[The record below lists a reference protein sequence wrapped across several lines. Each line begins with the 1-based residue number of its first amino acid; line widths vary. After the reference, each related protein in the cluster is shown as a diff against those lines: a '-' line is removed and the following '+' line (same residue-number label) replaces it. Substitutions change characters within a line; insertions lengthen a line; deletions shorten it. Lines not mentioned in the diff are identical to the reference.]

1 MAQVS
6 LTNIQAPIP
15 GGGALQDVNLEARD
29 REFLVL
35 AGPSGCGNST
45 VLRLLA
51 GLERPSGGELS
62 VGGRVVNA
70 LPPRERGVALV
81 LPKGGLFP
89 QITGAANIA
98 LGLKGRHFSKAEVGK
113 RAAAAAEVTGAGD
126 ALALRPAAMTA
137 GQRLRVA
144 LARAIVGQ
152 PKAIL
157 LDDPLAALDAETR
170 AVFRAELV
178 KWQERL
184 QTTFLYA
191 TADPL
196 EAMTLG
202 HRAALFEAG
211 RLRGVDAPRALYER
225 PANRFVAGFLGR
237 PKMNFLAG
245 RVQTGKAGVVFKETE
260 GTVELALEG
269 ERAGELAGREMTLGF
284 RPEDVR
290 PALETESPKA
300 RGGRCQGLV
309 EHVEAT
315 GADVFYTVQT
325 GGHDV
330 VIRGAAGEEPR
341 GVGRRMAF
349 DIALEKVHLFDA
361 ASGERIPLN

>member
-1 MAQVS
+1 M
-6 LTNIQAPIP
+6 
-15 GGGALQDVNLEARD
+15 LQDVNLEARD

-45 VLRLLA
+45 ALRLLA
-51 GLERPSGGELS
+51 GLEAPVSGELFVGNRS
-62 VGGRVVNA
+62 VNG
-70 LPPRERGVALV
+70 LPPQERGVALV
-81 LPKGGLFP
+81 LPRGGLFP
-89 QITGAANIA
+89 QATGAANIA
-98 LGLKGRHFSKAEVGK
+98 WGLKGRHFAKAEVAK
-113 RAAAAAEVTGAGD
+113 RALAAAEVAGAGE
-126 ALALRPAAMTA
+126 ALALRPAAMTVV
-137 GQRLRVA
+137 QRLRVA

-152 PKAIL
+152 PKAML
-157 LDDPLAALDAETR
+157 LDDPLAVLDADER
-170 AVFRAELV
+170 AAMRAELA
-178 KWQERL
+178 KLQERL

-202 HRAALFEAG
+202 HRIALFEAG
-211 RLRGVDAPRALYER
+211 RLRQVDAPLALYER
-225 PANRFVAGFLGR
+225 PADRFVAGFLGR

-245 RVQTGKAGVVFKETE
+245 RLHAGKSGLLFKETQ
-260 GTVELALEG
+260 GTVEVTFA
-269 ERAGELAGREMTLGF
+269 ERSAELAGREVALGF

-290 PALETESPKA
+290 PAEETASPKA

-309 EHVEAT
+309 EHAEAT

-325 GGHDV
+325 GGHAV

-361 ASGERIPLN
+361 ASGERIP

>member
-6 LTNIQAPIP
+6 FQNIQAPLA
-15 GGGALQDVNLEARD
+15 GGGALQDVNLEVRD

-35 AGPSGCGNST
+35 AGDVAPST

-51 GLERPSGGELS
+51 GLEAPSGGELLVGSRS
-62 VGGRVVNA
+62 VNG
-70 LPPRERGVALV
+70 LPPQERGVALV

-89 QITGAANIA
+89 QATGAVNIA
-98 LGLKGRHFSKAEVGK
+98 WGLKGGQGRRFSKAEVAK
-113 RAAAAAEVTGAGD
+113 RTLAAAEVAGATD

-137 GQRLRVA
+137 LQRLRVA

-157 LDDPLAALDAETR
+157 LDDPLAALDADMR
-170 AVFRAELV
+170 VAMRAELV
-178 KWQERL
+178 KLQERL

-191 TADPL
+191 TADAQ
-196 EAMTLG
+196 EAMILG
-202 HRAALFEAG
+202 HRVAVFEAG
-211 RLRGVDAPRALYER
+211 RLRQVDAPLALYER
-225 PANRFVAGFLGR
+225 PASLFVAGFLGR
-237 PKMNFLAG
+237 PKMNLLSG
-245 RVQTGKAGVVFKETE
+245 RLHTGRDGLVFKEAE
-260 GTVELALEG
+260 GTVEVTLGA
-269 ERAGELAGREMTLGF
+269 ERAGELADREVTLGF
-284 RPEDVR
+284 RPEAVR
-290 PALETESPKA
+290 PADETASPKA

-325 GGHDV
+325 GGHAV
-330 VIRGAAGEEPR
+330 VIRGSAGEEPR

-349 DIALEKVHLFDA
+349 DIALEKAYLFDA
-361 ASGERIPLN
+361 ATGERIA